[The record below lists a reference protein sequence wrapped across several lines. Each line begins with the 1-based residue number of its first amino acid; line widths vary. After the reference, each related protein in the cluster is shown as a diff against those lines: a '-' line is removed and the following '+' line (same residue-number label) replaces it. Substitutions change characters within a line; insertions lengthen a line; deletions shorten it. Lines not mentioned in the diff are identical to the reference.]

1 MIAMLIRHCLEY
13 YGYVLTSKTSKNHP
27 MFDYNEMLQILILT
41 LCLIMSVIPEALDL
55 AVLEC
60 ISVLSQLNLC
70 TQKKLVFR
78 KLKSLI
84 NMGRIDCLVLETNGT
99 FTESN
104 DSCVEVWR
112 VYG

>member
-1 MIAMLIRHCLEY
+1 MLAMLTKHCLEY
-13 YGYVLTSKTSKNHP
+13 YGYIVTNFKTNLL
-27 MFDYNEMLQILILT
+27 DYNSMLQVLILT

-60 ISVLSQLNLC
+60 ISVLSQVNLC

-84 NMGRIDCLVLETNGT
+84 NMGRIDCLVLEKNGT

-104 DSCVEVWR
+104 DSSVEVWE
-112 VYG
+112 VLG